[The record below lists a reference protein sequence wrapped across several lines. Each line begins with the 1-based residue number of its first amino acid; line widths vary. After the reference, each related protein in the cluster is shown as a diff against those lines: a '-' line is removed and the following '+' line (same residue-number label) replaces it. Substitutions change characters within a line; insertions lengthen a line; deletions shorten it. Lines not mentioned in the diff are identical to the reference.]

1 MSINYLNL
9 GLLQSNCLTLPTAAA
24 QSAQLIYGDAPRQDI
39 SSFCVAVKPASL
51 LRRFIKPIVEFESNF
66 RIPFKPLPAS
76 QSYALL
82 EWGLNW
88 CLATGHFNHLLLH
101 AAVLVKEGQAVLFPA
116 MPGSGK
122 STLTA
127 WLGLNGWSVY
137 SDEMAVI
144 DLHTGTVQPMYRPI
158 CLKNQSIDLIQKWSP
173 DAVLTPVCHDT
184 AKGSVAHLKAHN
196 WQEFSTFS
204 PARIV
209 GVVFPKYDAS
219 ATEPQLY
226 SVDKL
231 QTFENFYTNAFN
243 YHVLGQASF
252 DILARVVN
260 QIQGFEVHYAS
271 LDFMSDFLT
280 DELLS

>member
-1 MSINYLNL
+1 M
-9 GLLQSNCLTLPTAAA
+9 
-24 QSAQLIYGDAPRQDI
+24 
-39 SSFCVAVKPASL
+39 V
-51 LRRFIKPIVEFESNF
+51 RRFIKPIVQFESNF
-66 RIPFKPLPAS
+66 RVPFNPLPAS

-101 AAVLVKEGQAVLFPA
+101 AAVLVKDGQAILFPA

-122 STLTA
+122 STLTT
-127 WLGLNGWSVY
+127 WLGLNGWNVY

-144 DLHTGTVQPMYRPI
+144 DPDTGTVQPMYRPV
-158 CLKNQSIDLIQKWSP
+158 CLKNQSIDLVRQWSP
-173 DAVLTPVCHDT
+173 DATLTPVCHDT
-184 AKGSVAHLKAHN
+184 AKGSVAHFKAHT
-196 WQEFSTFS
+196 WQAFSSFS

-219 ATEPQLY
+219 VSEPNIY
-226 SVDKL
+226 IVDKL
-231 QTFENFYTNAFN
+231 QTFESFYTNAFN
-243 YHVLGQASF
+243 YHVLGRTSF
-252 DILARVVN
+252 DILTKVVN
-260 QIQGFEVHYAS
+260 RIQGFEVHYSS

>member
-1 MSINYLNL
+1 M
-9 GLLQSNCLTLPTAAA
+9 
-24 QSAQLIYGDAPRQDI
+24 
-39 SSFCVAVKPASL
+39 V
-51 LRRFIKPIVEFESNF
+51 RRFIKPIVQFESNF
-66 RIPFKPLPAS
+66 RVPFKPLPAS

-101 AAVLVKEGQAVLFPA
+101 AAVLVKDGQAILFPA

-122 STLTA
+122 STLTT
-127 WLGLNGWSVY
+127 WLGLNGWNVY

-144 DLHTGTVQPMYRPI
+144 DPDTGTVQPMYRPV
-158 CLKNQSIDLIQKWSP
+158 CLKNQSIDLVRQWSP
-173 DAVLTPVCHDT
+173 DAILTPVCHDT
-184 AKGSVAHLKAHN
+184 AKGSVAHFKAHT
-196 WQEFSTFS
+196 WQAFASFS

-219 ATEPQLY
+219 VSEPNVY
-226 SVDKL
+226 IVDKL
-231 QTFENFYTNAFN
+231 QTFESFYTNAFN

-252 DILARVVN
+252 DILTKVVN
-260 QIQGFEVHYAS
+260 RIQGFEVHYSS

>member
-1 MSINYLNL
+1 M
-9 GLLQSNCLTLPTAAA
+9 
-24 QSAQLIYGDAPRQDI
+24 
-39 SSFCVAVKPASL
+39 V
-51 LRRFIKPIVEFESNF
+51 RRFIKPIVQFESNF
-66 RIPFKPLPAS
+66 RVPFKPLPAS

-196 WQEFSTFS
+196 WQDFSTFS
-204 PARIV
+204 PA
-209 GVVFPKYDAS
+209 
-219 ATEPQLY
+219 LY

-252 DILARVVN
+252 DILTRVVN

>member
-1 MSINYLNL
+1 MNINYLNI
-9 GLLQSNCLTLPTAAA
+9 GLLQADCIALPDAAML
-24 QSAQLIYGDAPRQDI
+24 SARLIYGDAPRQDM

-51 LRRFIKPIVEFESNF
+51 IRRLIKPIVQFECNF
-66 RIPFKPLPAS
+66 SVPFKPLPQS

-101 AAVLVKEGQAVLFPA
+101 AAVLVKDGQAILFPA

-127 WLGLNGWSVY
+127 WLGIHGWKVY

-144 DLHTGTVQPMYRPI
+144 DLVAGTVQPLYRPI
-158 CLKNQSIDLIQKWSP
+158 CLKNQSIDLVKQWSP
-173 DAVLTPVCHDT
+173 NAVLTPTCHDT
-184 AKGSVAHLKAHN
+184 AKGSVAHLKAHH
-196 WQEFSTFS
+196 WEEYATFQ

-219 ATEPQLY
+219 ATEPKLFT
-226 SVDKL
+226 VDKL
-231 QTFENFYTNAFN
+231 QTYESLYSNAFN
-243 YHVLGQASF
+243 YHVLGQQSF
-252 DILARVVN
+252 EILLNVVN
-260 QIQGFEVHYAS
+260 HIQGFEVHYAS
-271 LDFMSDFLT
+271 LDFMSDFLQ

>member
-1 MSINYLNL
+1 M
-9 GLLQSNCLTLPTAAA
+9 
-24 QSAQLIYGDAPRQDI
+24 
-39 SSFCVAVKPASL
+39 
-51 LRRFIKPIVEFESNF
+51 
-66 RIPFKPLPAS
+66 
-76 QSYALL
+76 
-82 EWGLNW
+82 
-88 CLATGHFNHLLLH
+88 
-101 AAVLVKEGQAVLFPA
+101 LVKEGQAVLFPA

-158 CLKNQSIDLIQKWSP
+158 CLKNLSIDLIQKWST
-173 DAVLTPVCHDT
+173 DAILTPVCHDT
-184 AKGSVAHLKAHN
+184 
-196 WQEFSTFS
+196 
-204 PARIV
+204 
-209 GVVFPKYDAS
+209 AS